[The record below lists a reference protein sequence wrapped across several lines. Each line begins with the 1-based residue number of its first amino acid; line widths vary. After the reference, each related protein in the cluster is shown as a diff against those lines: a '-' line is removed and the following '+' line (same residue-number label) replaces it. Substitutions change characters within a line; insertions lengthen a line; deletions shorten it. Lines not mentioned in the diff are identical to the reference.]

1 MDQDMHSRP
10 CNINTVAELRLRRHI
25 REILLPYARTHLT
38 TDHVAFTQKAIED
51 VKLFPNHPV
60 FLLHGIDYVPMADAT
75 SFLLPTAPF
84 EVLLQSLDALDLK
97 PHDERWTAPP
107 ETVRSLKSY
116 FRPPP
121 ARDLLSERCWHQ
133 EDDTYERLSGLCRP
147 MSPILTN
154 RARRETPK
162 LGGTK
167 ARASV
172 PRTKSVLTAFL
183 GLKPVFVDT
192 VEEMPAPATDDVLDV
207 RFKFDSSTRA
217 EVRPFLQSI
226 LAPPSREKSCDRF
239 DDTPHV
245 DAFLQC
251 NSPSRCPPGLDS
263 PPLFPRIA
271 RPGHA
276 GATNHTKDGIGEGI
290 NVEHVSAIAP
300 MVKYAPPE
308 FIESEAGDING
319 HHMEVVNGWTTLTF
333 SSPPLPSLH
342 DSALSDVDE
351 LWDVSSHGTP
361 ETSLIADKMEEVE
374 IPRMHRF
381 GHKNK
386 SSHGSAAVGGT
397 VDLLTITKNSGSF
410 ITSFISAPIP
420 MIQTPKPITSQL
432 EILKPCTHSPRLLSS
447 PNQSTSNSLL
457 GQPPSTYEMQAKTP
471 VCMEGHGTGELPL
484 DAALA
489 SIYASTPHDPLSCI
503 LEEKLD
509 DKEVIL
515 MDVPNLPPPTA
526 HSKEPTLFH
535 QGMQCF
541 VARKEPTL
549 CETVGGAGPT
559 AFLRPVKGIK
569 PLALDLSWR
578 PFNFGKTIPTN
589 EDAAGVGK
597 PFQME
602 DDIPGYR
609 DEKQANDARELL
621 DLATPPTLSEDVSSS
636 TMSMYL
642 RTSPSPARSEQNT
655 QFEYVLTRRE
665 RLKVSGT
672 VRTLEEEAQAQQD
685 IASNL
690 QDQETETAIG
700 NNEALHHRDNPRVL
714 QTLANH
720 LDYATYGADR
730 GTAFDDSGVD
740 IVDQGRG
747 ELSNGSQVLG
757 WFGSPVS
764 PKPGFQGDFLYEV
777 DEREAD
783 KENVDE
789 RGENKENIPPW
800 DSANEEQLAF
810 HHSNHFGA
818 EHDRGLDAAV
828 VTDLQD
834 RNEYFEYLESATSP
848 FEPLSFASQ
857 SQARSSFND
866 PQHST
871 GKRDIDTLVGKSR
884 KTEELDNYGDD
895 NSDVASTSRPGATRG
910 VKRRKLDGIVPASS
924 RDLFSTFIGL
934 RNQVP
939 VPPPTVQP
947 ENQVDTPVP
956 RVPTVLEKTPPRV
969 TPDDVFD
976 QHTVRLPEHWN
987 PATTT
992 HRYLASMAFI
1002 QKRALVRELEDDRC
1016 RVALVERYDLGGTD
1030 MIIDPDH
1037 GVLFIPL
1044 LALPAQL
1051 ESVVDRISRESW
1063 RYLNLLIV
1071 FEAYPSAQS
1080 YRADT
1085 SRNSRLVPYA
1095 YSPPICKAVKKL
1107 RRTLG
1112 IAEGCGSMNPR
1123 CTITWAFANHVEES
1137 ARMVRCFGEE
1147 ARANAIGQGRDV
1159 LWDER
1164 EWLEEEGREGESD
1177 LSMVQG
1183 MNTFAAFVMLY
1194 DRPLQS
1200 ILDSSSE
1207 VRQEEFGQLLG
1218 QERLTC
1224 LNVVIEKRT
1233 QEITAVDTDDP
1244 NY

>member
-1 MDQDMHSRP
+1 
-10 CNINTVAELRLRRHI
+10 
-25 REILLPYARTHLT
+25 
-38 TDHVAFTQKAIED
+38 
-51 VKLFPNHPV
+51 
-60 FLLHGIDYVPMADAT
+60 MADAT

-84 EVLLQSLDALDLK
+84 EVLLHSLDALDLK

-116 FRPPP
+116 FPPPPP

-183 GLKPVFVDT
+183 DLKPVFVDT
-192 VEEMPAPATDDVLDV
+192 GEEVPAPATDDVLDL
-207 RFKFDSSTRA
+207 RCKLDSSTRA

-226 LAPPSREKSCDRF
+226 IAPPSRGRSRDRF
-239 DDTPHV
+239 DDTPNV

-251 NSPSRCPPGLDS
+251 DSPSRCPPGLDS

-276 GATNHTKDGIGEGI
+276 GATNHTKSGIGERI

-308 FIESEAGDING
+308 FIESEVGDING

-342 DSALSDVDE
+342 GSDLSEVDE
-351 LWDVSSHGTP
+351 LWDVSCHGTP
-361 ETSLIADKMEEVE
+361 ETSLISDKM
-374 IPRMHRF
+374 
-381 GHKNK
+381 
-386 SSHGSAAVGGT
+386 
-397 VDLLTITKNSGSF
+397 GSF

-432 EILKPCTHSPRLLSS
+432 EILKPCTHSPCLLSS
-447 PNQSTSNSLL
+447 PNQSASNSLL
-457 GQPPSTYEMQAKTP
+457 GQPPSTCEVQAKTP
-471 VCMEGHGTGELPL
+471 VCIEDHGTGELPL
-484 DAALA
+484 DTALA

-526 HSKEPTLFH
+526 HSKEPTLFP
-535 QGMQCF
+535 QGLRCF
-541 VARKEPTL
+541 VTPKEPTL
-549 CETVGGAGPT
+549 REMVGGAGPT

-597 PFQME
+597 PFQIE

-621 DLATPPTLSEDVSSS
+621 DLATPPTLSEDVPSSILM
-636 TMSMYL
+636 MSMNQ
-642 RTSPSPARSEQNT
+642 RTSPSPARFEENT
-655 QFEYVLTRRE
+655 RFEYVLTRRE
-665 RLKVSGT
+665 RFKVSGA
-672 VRTLEEEAQAQQD
+672 VRTFEEEAQAQQD
-685 IASNL
+685 IVLNL
-690 QDQETETAIG
+690 PDQEIESAVG
-700 NNEALHHRDNPRVL
+700 QNKSLHHRDNPRVL

-720 LDYATYGADR
+720 LDYATYGADH

-764 PKPGFQGDFLYEV
+764 PKPGFQDDFLYEV

-783 KENVDE
+783 KENIDE

-800 DSANEEQLAF
+800 DSANEEQLANR
-810 HHSNHFGA
+810 HPNHFRA
-818 EHDRGLDAAV
+818 EHDRDLDAAM
-828 VTDLQD
+828 VTNLQD
-834 RNEYFEYLESATSP
+834 RNEYFEYPESAASP

-871 GKRDIDTLVGKSR
+871 GKRDVLVGKSR
-884 KTEELDNYGDD
+884 RTEELDNYGNDGF
-895 NSDVASTSRPGATRG
+895 DVASTSRPDATRG
-910 VKRRKLDGIVPASS
+910 VKRRKLDDIVPASS

-939 VPPPTVQP
+939 GPPPTIQP
-947 ENQVDTPVP
+947 ENQVDTSMP
-956 RVPTVLEKTPPRV
+956 RAPTVLEKTPPRV

-976 QHTVRLPEHWN
+976 QHTVRLPDHWN

-1002 QKRALVRELEDDRC
+1002 QKQ
-1016 RVALVERYDLGGTD
+1016 RYDLGGTD

-1051 ESVVDRISRESW
+1051 ESVMDRISRESW

-1080 YRADT
+1080 YRADA

-1112 IAEGCGSMNPR
+1112 IAEGCGTMNPR
-1123 CTITWAFANHVEES
+1123 CTIAWAFANHVEES

-1147 ARANAIGQGRDV
+1147 ACANAICQGRDV

-1164 EWLEEEGREGESD
+1164 EWLEEEEREGESD

-1194 DRPLQS
+1194 GRPLQS
-1200 ILDSSSE
+1200 ILDLSSE

-1218 QERLTC
+1218 QERLTG
-1224 LNVVIEKRT
+1224 LNVVIEKRI
-1233 QEITAVDTDDP
+1233 QEITAVETDDS